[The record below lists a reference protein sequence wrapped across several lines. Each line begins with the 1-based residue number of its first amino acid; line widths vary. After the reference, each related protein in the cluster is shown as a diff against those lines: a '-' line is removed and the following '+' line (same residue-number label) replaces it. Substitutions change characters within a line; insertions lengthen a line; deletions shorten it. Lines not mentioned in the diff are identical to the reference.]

1 MTSSVRT
8 KSSRRGGR
16 GAGQLIIGIL
26 IVLGVIASLFLV
38 FSESV
43 ELLRVGLV
51 AALWAAIAGAIAM
64 TKYRRESALDK
75 AKVRDLQTVYE
86 LQLEREISARREF
99 EMGVETRVRHEVR
112 ADSEELAG
120 LRQELAALRANLQ
133 VLFEGQLPVDRVAL
147 RADSMRV
154 QELARGSYGSYQ
166 PAPSGLF
173 VPENRPP
180 APAYDSE
187 TDVSPHFAS
196 PYDEPVTAETSILMP
211 DMVPETPA
219 ATDEQQPEPATS
231 PEPVVEPALDVVEP
245 ALDVESEPAHE
256 PLPEPAAG
264 SRRRR
269 RAASSDA
276 DDAAGSHSSGLT
288 VAEIMANLQ
297 SEGSGN
303 EGVPRPSRHRS

>member
-1 MTSSVRT
+1 MTSPVRT

-154 QELARGSYGSYQ
+154 QELARGAYGSYQ

-211 DMVPETPA
+211 DMLADSPA
-219 ATDEQQPEPATS
+219 ATDEQEQE
-231 PEPVVEPALDVVEP
+231 PEPVTSPVPLLDVEPA
-245 ALDVESEPAHE
+245 SEPEPEPE

-264 SRRRR
+264 PRRRR

-276 DDAAGSHSSGLT
+276 EAGAGSHSSGLT

-297 SEGSGN
+297 SEGSGH
-303 EGVPRPSRHRS
+303 EGVLRPSRHRS